1 MDNQLELLI
10 EDNQIINTT
19 FNCKVFYLMDQDN
32 NIWLKGKDIASAL
45 GYVGTAQA
53 VREHVDSDDKN
64 KFEDIKGV
72 IKTITLT
79 EPDAQ
84 TIFINESG
92 LYSLILSSKKPE
104 AKAFKKWI
112 TSEVIPAIRKTGV
125 FNMMK
130 PESKSIM
137 HNQFYMLDEYN
148 LHTRIIKFIREYL
161 PHFILVP
168 GLGELQSTS
177 ESRISSYRKGYRGG
191 QPDILILNKH
201 KSFSGLAIELKTPKG
216 TGALSEKQT
225 DFLKDLENNGYKTV
239 VSDKYEELIMILNEY
254 DKGIQYRCNRSG
266 RYFSSLRLLQ
276 NYQRRL
282 LDHDDE
288 AE

>member
-10 EDNQIINTT
+10 EDNQIVNTT

-53 VREHVDSDDKN
+53 IIDHVDSDDKA
-64 KFEDIKGV
+64 KIGDIEKGG
-72 IKTITLT
+72 KTPPLDGNH
-79 EPDAQ
+79 PQ

-130 PESKSIM
+130 PESKPIM